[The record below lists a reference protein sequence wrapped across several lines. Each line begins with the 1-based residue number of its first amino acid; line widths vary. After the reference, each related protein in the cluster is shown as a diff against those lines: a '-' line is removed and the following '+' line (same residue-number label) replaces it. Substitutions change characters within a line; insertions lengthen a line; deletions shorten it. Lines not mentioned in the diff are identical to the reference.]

1 LLSPVPGFGL
11 PFALEALLALLLVAI
26 GLLLIVFVVKL
37 LIALLPAALVA
48 LVVWLLTKDRL
59 LTAIVFLAV
68 AVVSLFKRL

>member
-1 LLSPVPGFGL
+1 MPGFGL
-11 PFALEALLALLLVAI
+11 PFALEVLVALLLVGI

-48 LVVWLLTKDRL
+48 LVVWLLTKDKL
-59 LTAIVFLAV
+59 LTAIAFLAV

>member
-1 LLSPVPGFGL
+1 MLTPVPGFGL
-11 PFALEALLALLLVAI
+11 PFALEGLVALLLVAI

-48 LVVWLLTKDRL
+48 LVVWLLTKDKL
-59 LTAIVFLAV
+59 LTAVAFLAV

>member
-1 LLSPVPGFGL
+1 MPGFGL
-11 PFALEALLALLLVAI
+11 PFALEGLVALLLVAI

-48 LVVWLLTKDRL
+48 LVVWLLTKDKL
-59 LTAIVFLAV
+59 LTAVAFLAV

>member
-1 LLSPVPGFGL
+1 LLTPVPGFGL
-11 PFALEALLALLLVAI
+11 PFALEVLVALLLVGI

-48 LVVWLLTKDRL
+48 LVVWLLTKDKL
-59 LTAIVFLAV
+59 LTAIAFLAV

>member
-1 LLSPVPGFGL
+1 MPPVPGFGL
-11 PFALEALLALLLVAI
+11 PLALEVLVALLLVAI

-48 LVVWLLTKDRL
+48 LVVWLLTKDKL
-59 LTAIVFLAV
+59 LTAVAFLAV

>member
-1 LLSPVPGFGL
+1 VPGFGL
-11 PFALEALLALLLVAI
+11 PFALEGLVALLLVAI

-48 LVVWLLTKDRL
+48 LVVWLLTKDKL
-59 LTAIVFLAV
+59 LTAVAFLAV